1 MIVMR
6 AAVTP
11 LGLATLM
18 PPSAVQSAVPSAV
31 RRGSHAAA
39 DAARGHAAPSA
50 GAAPSHR
57 RPAAAP
63 SRMRVPTL
71 PVDDARTLR
80 DGHASWLGEL
90 MQRCRRAAG
99 TDALQVARL
108 TNWGWPRRGEPR
120 DNPRCSQ
127 QPAPPHRPHRATRMS
142 NSYLLFADTVIE
154 DDGTLDA
161 EASAAASPDSEWPD
175 EWVRGWHDSSYD
187 LRRGLMVIE
196 LDIDPAVTHGSLAAP
211 KP

>member
-11 LGLATLM
+11 LGVATLL
-18 PPSAVQSAVPSAV
+18 PLSAAQSAVPSAV

-39 DAARGHAAPSA
+39 DAACAHAARAA
-50 GAAPSHR
+50 GAAPAHR

-80 DGHASWLGEL
+80 DGHTGWLGEL
-90 MQRCRRAAG
+90 MQRCRRATG
-99 TDALQVARL
+99 TDVPQGARL
-108 TNWGWPRRGEPR
+108 TNWGWPRRGGRR
-120 DNPRCSQ
+120 DNVRCSQ
-127 QPAPPHRPHRATRMS
+127 QPAPQRRPHGTTRMP

-161 EASAAASPDSEWPD
+161 EASAVASPDGEWPD
-175 EWVRGWHDSSYD
+175 EWVKGWHDSSYD

-196 LDIDPAVTHGSLAAP
+196 LDIDPAVTHGTLVAP
-211 KP
+211 QR